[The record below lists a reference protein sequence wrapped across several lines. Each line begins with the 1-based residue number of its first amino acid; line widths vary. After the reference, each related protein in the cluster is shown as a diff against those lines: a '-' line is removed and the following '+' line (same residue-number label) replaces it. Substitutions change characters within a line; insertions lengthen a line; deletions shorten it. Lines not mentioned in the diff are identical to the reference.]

1 VNRIPTSTHNGLFN
15 GASPRFNT
23 VLVSTFAA
31 IAFLMAVVGVY
42 GVLAFSV
49 AQRRQEIG
57 IRMALGASPSA
68 VLGLVMKEGAL
79 LLAMGTLSGVA
90 GALALTRYLTS
101 LLYGV
106 TATDFRTYAAV
117 VVGLA
122 IAAGLATFLP
132 ARRAAAVDPTVALRC
147 E

>member
-1 VNRIPTSTHNGLFN
+1 MNRIPTSTHNGLFN

-68 VLGLVMKEGAL
+68 VLGLV
-79 LLAMGTLSGVA
+79 
-90 GALALTRYLTS
+90 
-101 LLYGV
+101 
-106 TATDFRTYAAV
+106 
-117 VVGLA
+117 
-122 IAAGLATFLP
+122 
-132 ARRAAAVDPTVALRC
+132 
-147 E
+147 